1 MESSSRVAGYI
12 WVYSEPGL
20 GSTFKIYLP
29 SVEDAAES
37 VAGSEA
43 RELPFGGSETILLV
57 EDEEA
62 VRALA
67 SRILQGRGYRV
78 LECARPEDAL
88 HIAEH
93 HQEPID
99 LLLTDVVLPKMSGRK
114 IAEHLT
120 ALRPNMKVLYMSG
133 YTDDAVVRNGVL
145 ESNTAFLQKPF
156 TPSGLA
162 RKVREVLDAAP
173 DVDS

>member
-37 VAGSEA
+37 VSGPEA

-62 VRALA
+62 VRTLA
-67 SRILQGRGYRV
+67 SKILQERGYRV
-78 LECARPEDAL
+78 LESAQP
-88 HIAEH
+88 
-93 HQEPID
+93 
-99 LLLTDVVLPKMSGRK
+99 
-114 IAEHLT
+114 
-120 ALRPNMKVLYMSG
+120 
-133 YTDDAVVRNGVL
+133 
-145 ESNTAFLQKPF
+145 
-156 TPSGLA
+156 
-162 RKVREVLDAAP
+162 
-173 DVDS
+173 